1 LGCQGKRGWRRAAKV
16 AHAPNGGY
24 RASRYRPEE
33 FGIDPERE
41 RALAYAERFGVA
53 S

>member
-1 LGCQGKRGWRRAAKV
+1 LSRQGKRGSKV

-24 RASRYRPEE
+24 RADNNRPEE
-33 FGIDPERE
+33 FGINPDPE
-41 RALAYAERFGVA
+41 RALANAERFGVA